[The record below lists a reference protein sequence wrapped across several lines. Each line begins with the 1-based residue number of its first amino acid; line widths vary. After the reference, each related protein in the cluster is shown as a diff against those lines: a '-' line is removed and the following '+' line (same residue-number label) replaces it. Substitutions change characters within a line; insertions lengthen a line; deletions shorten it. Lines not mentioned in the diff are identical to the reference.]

1 MRQILASHGHDNF
14 MTTKDQTNNGR
25 PLDEADAEPRNTNP
39 KAILD
44 APLTNRAF
52 LLGISYLSPKR
63 SSSRLTMTSMVNC
76 PWKLAREN
84 SRSLQDTLIAEISR
98 AGSERA
104 YE

>member
-1 MRQILASHGHDNF
+1 MKPPSKND
-14 MTTKDQTNNGR
+14 GR
-25 PLDEADAEPRNTNP
+25 PLDEADAKTRNTNP

-52 LLGISYLSPKR
+52 LLGISYLAEAIIFASDDDLNGK
-63 SSSRLTMTSMVNC
+63 L

-84 SRSLQDTLIAEISR
+84 SRSLQDTLIAEIRR